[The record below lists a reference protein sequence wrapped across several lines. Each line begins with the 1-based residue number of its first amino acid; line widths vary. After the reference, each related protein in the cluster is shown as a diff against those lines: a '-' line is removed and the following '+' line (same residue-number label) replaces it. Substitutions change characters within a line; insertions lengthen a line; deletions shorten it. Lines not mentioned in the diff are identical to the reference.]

1 MITTTRRAF
10 SRGGM
15 LIAAAAIASTLGV
28 GSAAAQDYPNK
39 PVDIVLG
46 FGTGGVSD
54 IIARTLAPELEAAL
68 GQRFVVKNVPGA
80 GGTVASQT
88 VTEAGNDGYTL
99 LNVGASGPIK
109 KTLLPNQPF
118 DQVDDFEPVAP
129 VANFG
134 LVVVVAPDG
143 QFASLDDLLTF
154 GRANPG
160 ALNVG
165 TVQVGST
172 QFLAA
177 KLFLSVAGI
186 DAVVVP
192 YSSTPELMG
201 GVARGEVEVAFE
213 IIPGAKAAVDNAQV
227 RPVATTMNTRS
238 ALFPDLPTVEES
250 GVAPYDV
257 SSWNG
262 YSAPIGVPDEVKE
275 TLSSAVQTIL
285 QKPEI
290 KEKLAAV
297 GAEPYVGTAADMVKR
312 QEQETEMWEKVIV
325 EAGVPIE
332 G

>member
-1 MITTTRRAF
+1 MKLTTRRAL
-10 SRGGM
+10 SRGGL
-15 LIAAAAIASTLGV
+15 LIAAAAIASTLGL
-28 GSAAAQDYPNK
+28 GTAAAQDYPNR

-54 IIARTLAPELEAAL
+54 IIARTLAPELETAL

-80 GGTVASQT
+80 GGTVAAQS
-88 VTEAGNDGYTL
+88 VSEAGNDGYTL

-118 DQVDDFEPVAP
+118 DQVDDFEPVTP

-143 QFASLDDLLTF
+143 QFASLDDLVSF

-165 TVQVGST
+165 SVQVGST

-177 KLFLSVAGI
+177 KLFLGVAGI

-192 YSSTPELMG
+192 FSSTPELMG
-201 GVARGEVEVAFE
+201 GVARGEVDVAFE
-213 IIPGAKAAVDNAQV
+213 IIPGAKAAIDNAQV
-227 RPVATTMNTRS
+227 LPVATTMNARS
-238 ALFPDLPTVEES
+238 ALFPDLPTVEEA
-250 GVAPYDV
+250 GIAPYDV

-262 YSAPIGVPDEVKE
+262 YSAPIGVADEVKE
-275 TLSSAVQTIL
+275 KLTTAVQTIL
-285 QKPEI
+285 QMPAVKD
-290 KEKLAAV
+290 KLAAV
-297 GAEPYVGTAADMVKR
+297 GAEPYVGTAADMVTR
-312 QEQETEMWEKVIV
+312 QQQETRMWEKVIL